1 MFIVQSYSVFKVKI
15 TELKFTEI
23 SVWPVSSEPLNL
35 FAFTRCGGVSVITVQ
50 TDLERDLVAFN
61 MSQSLGGS
69 DLQRQFAPH
78 KSHTLWT
85 AHASAARHGML
96 TAFLSLSAEITCHSH
111 RVVQNQIFR
120 ESLLLTSHISSELHK
135 LLQPDWVCWLPF
147 SLCLQKPNYTLKFTL
162 AGHTK
167 ALSSVKFSPS
177 GEWLA
182 SSCKSSREQYAV
194 SG

>member
-1 MFIVQSYSVFKVKI
+1 MEKVIILKIMFIVQSYSVFKVKI
-15 TELKFTEI
+15 TELKSTEI

-61 MSQSLGGS
+61 MSQSQGGS

-96 TAFLSLSAEITCHSH
+96 TAFLSLFAETQLHTEIHTCWTHKGAVISQVQSQR
-111 RVVQNQIFR
+111 RV
-120 ESLLLTSHISSELHK
+120 
-135 LLQPDWVCWLPF
+135 
-147 SLCLQKPNYTLKFTL
+147 
-162 AGHTK
+162 AGQ
-167 ALSSVKFSPS
+167 FM
-177 GEWLA
+177 
-182 SSCKSSREQYAV
+182 
-194 SG
+194 